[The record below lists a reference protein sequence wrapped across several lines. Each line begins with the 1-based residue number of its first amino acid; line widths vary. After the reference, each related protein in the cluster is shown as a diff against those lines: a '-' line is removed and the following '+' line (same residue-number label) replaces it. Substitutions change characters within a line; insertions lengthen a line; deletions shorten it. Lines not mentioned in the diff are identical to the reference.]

1 MLDLIKTGSENKLSH
16 DSTKVK
22 LFKSQNG
29 TYKIYKDALLNGNKS
44 IAKLNQRAI
53 KRNVITHSESH
64 NASMEHIEYQDF
76 RSMISDYGT
85 STQKGSSPFNPT
97 KPNQDS
103 YIQRCNLIINQF
115 EHPLETD
122 IEQIHMFGVLDGHG
136 SDGHNVS
143 AYLK

>member
-1 MLDLIKTGSENKLSH
+1 MLDFKKTGIENKLLS

-29 TYKIYKDALLNGNKS
+29 IYKIYKDALLKGNKS
-44 IAKLNQRAI
+44 IVKLNQRAI
-53 KRNVITHSESH
+53 KRNIIPHSESQ
-64 NASMEHIEYQDF
+64 NASMEHVEYQDF
-76 RSMISDYGT
+76 KSMISDYGT
-85 STQKGSSPFNPT
+85 STQKGSSPSHPA

-122 IEQIHMFGVLDGHG
+122 IDQIHMFGVFDGHG